1 MKAIIMPRQG
11 QSVESCIITRWHK
24 SEGDTVAVGDVL
36 FSYETDKAA
45 FEEESTESGT
55 LLSIFFAEGS
65 DVPCLTN
72 VCAIGEAGEDA
83 SSLKPSDAEDSAPAV
98 SAEPAQT
105 AVSAPV
111 EVVTPQPAATTS
123 GGGATSPRA
132 KALANRAGV
141 DTQAANG
148 TGPYGR
154 IIERD
159 IDALIASGGGKS
171 ARTAPAK
178 PLNEFDIVP
187 LSNVRKFIA
196 KSMHQSLS
204 TMAQLTLNSSF
215 DISDIQT
222 LREKL
227 KTAAPD
233 LKITINDIILF
244 AVSRVLKNH
253 RDLNAHF
260 SDTEM
265 KLFNVVNMG
274 VAMDT
279 PRGLLVPTIFGADS
293 MSLSEIS
300 AKTKELSAM
309 AQSGS
314 ISPDLLSGGTF
325 TVTNLGTFGVESF
338 TPVINPPQT
347 GILGVNTIT
356 QRIDADGEIYPS
368 MALSITFDHRAI
380 DGAPTARF
388 LKELCGYLENFS
400 VNVMLDGIGL

>member
-55 LLSIFFAEGS
+55 LLSIFFEEGS

-83 SSLKPSDAEDSAPAV
+83 SSLKPSDADDSV
-98 SAEPAQT
+98 SA
-105 AVSAPV
+105 AVVEAAAETVVAAPV
-111 EVVTPQPAATTS
+111 QAVETVAAQVS
-123 GGGATSPRA
+123 GGHASPRA
-132 KALANRAGV
+132 KVLAARAGV
-141 DTQAANG
+141 DVTAANG

-171 ARTAPAK
+171 EKKAVSGAQLP
-178 PLNEFDIVP
+178 EFDVVP

-204 TMAQLTLNSSF
+204 TMAQLTSNSSF

-227 KTAAPD
+227 KKAAPE

-279 PRGLLVPTIFGADS
+279 PRGLLVPVIFGADS

-314 ISPDLLSGGTF
+314 ISPDLMSNGTF

-356 QRIDADGEIYPS
+356 HRIKADGTVYPS
-368 MALSITFDHRAI
+368 MTLSITFDHRAI

-400 VNVMLDGIGL
+400 VNVLLDGIGL